1 MQDGISLKV
10 SEEAVKVTGS
20 SVHDR
25 ASKQLAAMEDQIK
38 VNPAVLH
45 KFLSVLRGDPSLV
58 YIADAMSDHYRKC
71 SSIALYLC
79 SYTCYNMK
87 LYPLNN
93 RMQSTKIF
101 IVDIFTA
108 GYYVLGSQD
117 HCCCQSK
124 LPLLLPHALVNCLL
138 N

>member
-1 MQDGISLKV
+1 MQDVISLNV

-25 ASKQLAAMEDQIK
+25 ASKLLAAVEDQIK

-45 KFLSVLRGDPSLV
+45 TFLSVLRGDPSLV
-58 YIADAMSDHYRKC
+58 YIADAMSDHHRKC
-71 SSIALYLC
+71 SSITLYLC

-93 RMQSTKIF
+93 RCKIF
-101 IVDIFTA
+101 IVHNLIA
-108 GYYVLGSQD
+108 G
-117 HCCCQSK
+117 
-124 LPLLLPHALVNCLL
+124 
-138 N
+138 